1 MLSVRRMSLVAALA
15 IGVIT
20 LLVLAS
26 TGLAQEAAAPVTA
39 APGGAP
45 APSNAMGGFNAY
57 KALDWF
63 VVLPAIFSASVAG
76 IAIIIDAI
84 IHLRQKVVAPE
95 ETTEHIRSLIEAR
108 QFKELLEF
116 TSEDQSFISYSLN
129 AGLRRA
135 HLGYAAMREAM
146 ESAIGE
152 RISSYFRRIEMLNII
167 GNIGPLIGLFGT
179 VLGMIEAFN
188 VLGTTSGNAKPSDL
202 ASGISKALWHTF
214 FGLGVALPC
223 LVFYGMM
230 RTKIDKMTSAAA
242 MTVEELLE
250 SVRPEKGSSS
260 SSATSSGGSTGAKV
274 IKKRAEAVEEAE
286 A

>member
-39 APGGAP
+39 APGAAP
-45 APSNAMGGFNAY
+45 AAAPGGFNAY

-116 TSEDQSFISYSLN
+116 TSEDQSFVSYSLN

-179 VLGMIEAFN
+179 VLGMIEAFH
-188 VLGTTSGNAKPSDL
+188 VLGATSGNAKPSDL

-274 IKKRAEAVEEAE
+274 IKKRAEAVEEAQ